1 MAPRQASSQRRNQAS
16 QNEGQIFEL
25 GVRGRKTGVTL
36 VDTGERDEYGME
48 PVDNLFSS
56 PDKGDGPAKRTN
68 GAANGQYED
77 QTDEEQDMEIDED
90 SPVGPATVARMRNP
104 AKGRLSIPR
113 ARSPVKTHLNSPAR
127 HNTHVAPGSSPTR
140 GSVVDDRA
148 ESPTSKAVKR
158 RLNFTADPTLQP
170 PTNGNSRAKS
180 VGSQS
185 GRPANRLPVSD
196 DEDDFPRRNRP
207 KKQSEPVQEEVD
219 DEDEEQEEE
228 EAEEEDEEEP
238 MEVLDMGDDDVDLE
252 PPAPEDLEMED
263 ESGQQQDEEEEEPM
277 EEVSVEQEKPEPKKR
292 GRKPKVKEADSS
304 QLDAPRAEPSEA
316 PAKKQRGRPKRD
328 SVGKAPEPVAK
339 PSKRR
344 SDDDE
349 PEVAS
354 AAERG
359 NKKARKDK
367 EKTVKTEEPKP
378 QVKGKP
384 GRKRKSSGVGP
395 ASPAVIPRAPM
406 PKSRGLQ
413 ILRREGLGEGNISTT
428 RSGRISAKP
437 LEFWKGERYEYDTD
451 NEDLVP
457 DKGGRHIKLA
467 TIKSVVRME
476 AEPDEP
482 KAKRRGRPGTGARG
496 RPKRQTPVE
505 DIEEEEDRSDWEDDP
520 GHIIGECIAWRP
532 EYEAEPPEGEEE
544 VEVYDEEVAI
554 SGTAIQ
560 MKDIKGATFQFA
572 KTLTLPFF
580 GSGLVDLPPG
590 AEKKPKNA
598 RKMQMVF
605 FVHYGSV
612 VVKLAGTEFRIGKGG
627 QFFVPRGNQYAIENP
642 TDKPARI
649 FFAQGC
655 EMLVAPEREETTMPM
670 M

>member
-1 MAPRQASSQRRNQAS
+1 M
-16 QNEGQIFEL
+16 
-25 GVRGRKTGVTL
+25 
-36 VDTGERDEYGME
+36 
-48 PVDNLFSS
+48 
-56 PDKGDGPAKRTN
+56 
-68 GAANGQYED
+68 
-77 QTDEEQDMEIDED
+77 
-90 SPVGPATVARMRNP
+90 
-104 AKGRLSIPR
+104 
-113 ARSPVKTHLNSPAR
+113 
-127 HNTHVAPGSSPTR
+127 
-140 GSVVDDRA
+140 DDRA
-148 ESPTSKAVKR
+148 ESPTSKSVKR
-158 RLNFTADPTLQP
+158 RLNFSADPALQP
-170 PTNGNSRAKS
+170 PTNGNSKAKS
-180 VGSQS
+180 AGSQS
-185 GRPANRLPVSD
+185 GKTTNRLPISD
-196 DEDDFPRRNRP
+196 DEDDFPKRSRP
-207 KKQSEPVQEEVD
+207 KKQPEHVQEEDD
-219 DEDEEQEEE
+219 DEEEEQEEE
-228 EAEEEDEEEP
+228 EEEDQEEEEEEGAEEEDEEEP
-238 MEVLDMGDDDVDLE
+238 MEVLDMGDDNVDLE
-252 PPAPEDLEMED
+252 PPAPEELEIED
-263 ESGQQQDEEEEEPM
+263 ESGQQQDEEEEEPTD
-277 EEVSVEQEKPEPKKR
+277 EVSVEQEKPEPKKR
-292 GRKPKVKEADSS
+292 GRRPKNKEADSS
-304 QLDAPRAEPSEA
+304 QLEAPRAGPSEA

-328 SVGKAPEPVAK
+328 SVGKTQEPVTKA
-339 PSKRR
+339 SKRR

-359 NKKARKDK
+359 NKKARKEK
-367 EKTVKTEEPKP
+367 EKAVKLEEPKP
-378 QVKGKP
+378 QAKGKP

-476 AEPDEP
+476 AGPDEP

-496 RPKRQTPVE
+496 RPKRHTPIE

-520 GHIIGECIAWRP
+520 GHIMGECIAWRP

-544 VEVYDEEVAI
+544 VEVIDEEVAI
-554 SGTAIQ
+554 SEAAVQ

-580 GSGLVDLPPG
+580 GSGLVDLPPHS
-590 AEKKPKNA
+590 EKKPKNA

-627 QFFVPRGNQYAIENP
+627 QFFVPRGKTHMHIL
-642 TDKPARI
+642 I
-649 FFAQGC
+649 FFWQSRTN
-655 EMLVAPEREETTMPM
+655 LVLIYRQSIRY
-670 M
+670 